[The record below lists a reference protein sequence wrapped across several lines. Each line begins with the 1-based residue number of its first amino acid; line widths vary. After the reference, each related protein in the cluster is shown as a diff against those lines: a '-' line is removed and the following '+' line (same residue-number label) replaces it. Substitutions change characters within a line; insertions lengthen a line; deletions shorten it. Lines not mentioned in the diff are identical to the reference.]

1 MPDRIRTLAKRIA
14 ETRPVQSRRRHELYA
29 ELQALRAE
37 LEPRTPPEG
46 LNGLDAALLLM
57 EFTLRS
63 DDVATSETFQVI
75 AGLVA
80 TIDEGRLG
88 PGAATPSRPVL
99 RRVPPA
105 DVVEHHDLR
114 LTQGYLL
121 GTILL
126 QAGVISADSLGR
138 ALQLQASSHQPLGQC
153 LVQLGAV
160 SAEQIESALTYQD
173 RLREGGRGPRAVP
186 HTPPGTPAP
195 VAPSHV
201 PSHVPSHAPSPPA
214 LRGEL
219 RLSSKQRDY
228 LQSMNAQV
236 LGEVLIR
243 LGSIT
248 REQLA
253 HALAV
258 QRAAGIHIGEALVET
273 GAASWEQIKKALDVQ
288 RQLRRYAA

>member
-1 MPDRIRTLAKRIA
+1 MPDRIRSLAKRIA
-14 ETRPVQSRRRHELYA
+14 DTRPVQSRRRHELYA
-29 ELQALRAE
+29 ELQALRGE
-37 LEPRTPPEG
+37 LEQSGPPEV

-80 TIDEGRLG
+80 TIDEGRLA
-88 PGAATPSRPVL
+88 PGAAAPARPVL

-138 ALQLQASSHQPLGQC
+138 ALQLHASSHQPLGQC

-160 SAEQIESALTYQD
+160 SAEQIESALAYQD
-173 RLREGGRGPRAVP
+173 RLREGGRGPRAMP
-186 HTPPGTPAP
+186 PAP
-195 VAPSHV
+195 TPVPPSSPQAAPAV
-201 PSHVPSHAPSPPA
+201 
-214 LRGEL
+214 RGEL
-219 RLSSKQRDY
+219 RLSSKQREY

-253 HALAV
+253 QALSV